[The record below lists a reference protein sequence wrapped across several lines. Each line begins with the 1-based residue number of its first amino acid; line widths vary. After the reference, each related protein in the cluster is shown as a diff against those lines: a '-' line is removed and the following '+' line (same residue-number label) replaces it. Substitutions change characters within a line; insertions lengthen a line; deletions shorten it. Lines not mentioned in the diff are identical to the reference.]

1 MVKKNQTTA
10 GEIGDDIIRLIKNH
24 YLKIMAIIAVIGI
37 VGTGFKCS
45 CGDMK
50 VEKSAVINYESTG
63 TK

>member
-10 GEIGDDIIRLIKNH
+10 GEIGDDIIKLIKNH
-24 YLKIMAIIAVIGI
+24 WIKIILIIAVTGI

-50 VEKSAVINYESTG
+50 VEKSAVIKYESLN